1 MDEINEKYDEFQN
14 TINQFEARKR
24 AERLRD
30 QDGGVL
36 EMGIMNI
43 WYGDKYD
50 DEYCEDC
57 FYVKL
62 KGNVKSF
69 QNL

>member
-1 MDEINEKYDEFQN
+1 LDEINEKYDEFQN

-43 WYGDKYD
+43 
-50 DEYCEDC
+50 
-57 FYVKL
+57 
-62 KGNVKSF
+62 
-69 QNL
+69 